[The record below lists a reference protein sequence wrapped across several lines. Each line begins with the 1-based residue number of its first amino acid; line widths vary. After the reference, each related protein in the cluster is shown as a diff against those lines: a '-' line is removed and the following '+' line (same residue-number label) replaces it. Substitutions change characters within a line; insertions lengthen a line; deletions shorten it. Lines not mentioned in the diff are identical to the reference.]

1 MENKY
6 VSSGRLAASVTSD
19 ETQRGLD
26 QRRTWLSGKAVARR
40 LGHPPLEQREQ
51 AGTLASWG
59 EEHYPEGS
67 PKHSREVGH
76 GLGDSSRSTAG
87 GSPGGEDSNL
97 KHLAPAAQPKRPAH

>member
-6 VSSGRLAASVTSD
+6 ISSGRLAASVTSN

-51 AGTLASWG
+51 AGTLAS
-59 EEHYPEGS
+59 
-67 PKHSREVGH
+67 
-76 GLGDSSRSTAG
+76 
-87 GSPGGEDSNL
+87 
-97 KHLAPAAQPKRPAH
+97 